1 MKYVKNEKDIEYL
14 REGGK
19 MLAAVLDEVQKLVRV
34 GVTTQELDAY
44 AEKRICELGALPSF
58 KGYRNSLDEPEFP
71 TTLCTSVNNEI
82 VHAPASSRV
91 LKDGDIVGIDI
102 GLKFYRDGRDYFV
115 DMARTVGVGKISR
128 EAKKLLS
135 VTKKSLDIGL
145 QQVRSG
151 NYISDIGK
159 AIQVYVES
167 HGFSVVRAL
176 VGHGVG
182 YKVHEEPRIPNYY
195 TDKMPKIEIQ
205 KGMALAIEPMVNMGS
220 YEIETLDDGWTIAT
234 KDGSL
239 SAHFEHTVA
248 VTEKGCE
255 ILTV

>member
-1 MKYVKNEKDIEYL
+1 MKYVKNEKDIEHL
-14 REGGK
+14 RTAGK
-19 MLAAVLDEVQKLVRV
+19 ILASVLGEVQKLVRV
-34 GVTTQELDAY
+34 EVTTQELDAY

-58 KGYRNSLDEPEFP
+58 KGYRNSTNEPEFP

-82 VHAPASSRV
+82 VHAPASSRI
-91 LKDGDIVGIDI
+91 LKKGDIVGIDI
-102 GLKFYRDGRDYFV
+102 GLKFHRDGRDYFV

-128 EAKKLLS
+128 EAKKLLL
-135 VTKKSLDIGL
+135 VTEKSLDIGL
-145 QQVRSG
+145 KHVRPG

-159 AIQVYVES
+159 AIQAYVES

-182 YKVHEEPRIPNYY
+182 YEVHEEPRVPNYY
-195 TDKMPKIEIQ
+195 SDRMPAIEIQ
-205 KGMALAIEPMVNMGS
+205 KGMVLAIEPMVNMGS
-220 YEIETLDDGWTIAT
+220 YEIETLDDGWTVVT

-255 ILTV
+255 ILTQ